1 MIKSKYEKNEE
12 VRIMIKFLKR
22 LFSKETTNQPIL
34 PIKETRSLSKV
45 EIEFIIDELVSK
57 QAQLMDEMK
66 SNKTINDADIE
77 FNKLITSRLT
87 NNLKYRIPFLDIEL
101 VYLNNVL
108 KGKKTKSIQYK
119 LFYQVKDT
127 DSTEITD
134 MVINKGY
141 SFVPTVGYLK
151 IG

>member
-1 MIKSKYEKNEE
+1 
-12 VRIMIKFLKR
+12 MIKFLKR